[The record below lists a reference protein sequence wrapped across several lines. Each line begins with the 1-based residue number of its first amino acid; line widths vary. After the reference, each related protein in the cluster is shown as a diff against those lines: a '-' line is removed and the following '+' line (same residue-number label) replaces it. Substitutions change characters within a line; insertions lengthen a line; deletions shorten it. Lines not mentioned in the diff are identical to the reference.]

1 MSSEWKRFLFLA
13 SETVVI
19 NARGSMMQTSTD
31 DFMDFINDAL
41 RIIELGE
48 KRGIILRLMGACA
61 VRLHCPKFSY
71 LYEGMERP
79 LTDIDLMT
87 YKKFNPLLRKFFVE
101 LGLTPDEG
109 ILRYYG
115 HKRHIYY
122 DEKKNRAVDIFL
134 DKLEMCHTIDFR
146 GRLELDYPTITL
158 SDILLEKMQI
168 VKITEKDIK
177 DTIIMLLEHEV
188 GEIEKETVNMRYIAR
203 LLSGDWGFYYT
214 VTTNLKKTK
223 EAVGDYEALTE
234 EHRKDVIG
242 KIDKLLDAIE
252 RQPKTFRWKMRAR
265 IGTSKKWYTE
275 VEEARR

>member
-1 MSSEWKRFLFLA
+1 MSSEWKMFLFSA
-13 SETVVI
+13 SETIVV
-19 NARGSMMQTSTD
+19 NARGFMMQTSTD
-31 DFMDFINDAL
+31 DFIDFINDAL

-61 VRLHCPKFSY
+61 VRLHCPEFRY
-71 LYEGMERP
+71 LYEGMKRP
-79 LTDIDLMT
+79 LTDIDFMT
-87 YKKFNPLLRKFFVE
+87 YKRFNPLLRKFFVE

-122 DEKKNRAVDIFL
+122 DEKKNRAVDVFL
-134 DKLEMCHTIDFR
+134 DNLSMCHTIDFR

-188 GEIEKETVNMRYIAR
+188 GEVEKETVNMRYISK

-223 EAVGDYEALTE
+223 EAAGDYEALTD
-234 EHRKDVIG
+234 EHRRNVVG

-252 RQPKTFRWKMRAR
+252 RQPKTFKWKMRAR